1 MKIRE
6 IIEKLKT
13 FENQEA
19 NLFLLFKDDMDDITY
34 QFDEDTSK
42 NGYIH
47 LLVNGYFEPCY
58 DDYTQIDVPCCYPY
72 EKM

>member
-34 QFDEDTSK
+34 QFDKDTSR
-42 NGYIH
+42 NGYVH
-47 LLVNGYFEPCY
+47 LLVDGYFKPCY
-58 DDYTQIDVPCCYPY
+58 DDDI
-72 EKM
+72 